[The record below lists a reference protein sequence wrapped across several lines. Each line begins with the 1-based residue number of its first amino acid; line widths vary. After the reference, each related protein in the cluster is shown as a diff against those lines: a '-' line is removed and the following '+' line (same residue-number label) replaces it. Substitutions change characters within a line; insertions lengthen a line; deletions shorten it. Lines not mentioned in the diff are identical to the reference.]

1 MKTACFVILAGAG
14 VTLYAQA
21 GGFEIPPLPP
31 GPSGPARRKERYP
44 AKPSAAIAFSIPVG
58 RLGFSAP
65 GENYLLRQQG
75 LVSLDFLDEQTIL
88 FTFHVSSGLM
98 QRGGRAEESSEQRIR
113 AVVLEIRSGKI
124 LAQQEWTVPDRLR
137 YLWLLNDGHFL
148 LRVRDGLD
156 EGDAQ
161 LETKAYLRFP
171 GRLMWI
177 QMDPK
182 QEYLIA
188 NTVEPS
194 QQSKGQNVPSAPNAD
209 HGAANVPTQD
219 AGEQEVLVARTVK
232 RASGDVV
239 RVTQVPWSSQK
250 NDWPMNSHGYLE
262 RVHGDGANWTLE
274 FYDYLGKEG
283 NDVAR
288 IESTCRPMYSFVS
301 DAELLV
307 SRCDPEEG
315 WVLAGM
321 SNDGKSLWEAK
332 LGSNAMSSQTAAA
345 RDGSRVVRETLLLKR
360 SAERYKKMIGAKDL
374 LGQMMKVFDAASGK
388 VLLTAPL
395 TPVFDGGGNV
405 AISPSGQRVAILNQG
420 AIQIFDLPSE
430 AEAQASGR

>member
-1 MKTACFVILAGAG
+1 MLC
-14 VTLYAQA
+14 AQG
-21 GGFEIPPLPP
+21 GGFEIPPLPS
-31 GPSGPARRKERYP
+31 GASGPARRMERYP
-44 AKPSAAIAFSIPVG
+44 DKPSAPATFSIPLGSV
-58 RLGFSAP
+58 GFSTP
-65 GENYLLRQQG
+65 GENYLLRHQG

-98 QRGGRAEESSEQRIR
+98 QRGGKAEESSEQRIR
-113 AVVLEIRSGKI
+113 AVVLAIRSGKI
-124 LAQQEWTVPDRLR
+124 LAQQEWAEPDRLR
-137 YLWLLNDGHFL
+137 YLWMLNDGHFL
-148 LRVRDGLD
+148 LRTRDGLD
-156 EGDAQ
+156 VGDSE
-161 LETKAYLRFP
+161 LKTKTYLRFQ
-171 GRLMWI
+171 GRLVWI

-188 NTVEPS
+188 NTLEAPKQGNEAS
-194 QQSKGQNVPSAPNAD
+194 APAAKTDAPKGQTPD
-209 HGAANVPTQD
+209 
-219 AGEQEVLVARTVK
+219 GEQEVLVARTVK
-232 RASGDVV
+232 RVSGDVV

-274 FYDYLGKEG
+274 FHDYLGKEG

-321 SNDGKSLWEAK
+321 SSEGKSLWEAK
-332 LGSNAMSSQTAAA
+332 LGSNAMSSQTVAA

-360 SAERYKKMIGAKDL
+360 SADRYKKMIGAKDL

-420 AIQIFDLPSE
+420 AIQIFDLPSG